1 MRKRQMSVAV
11 IIGLL
16 IIAPILIS
24 STLDNGS
31 YADENFHQ
39 SQDRQIFTAPK
50 VPSKAIFAGQEIDL
64 KRSDLRERMD
74 RELMS
79 FNYMHSTSMLL
90 IKRANRF
97 FPIIE
102 PLLKKN
108 NLPDDLKYLMVIE
121 SSIDPFAMSPAGA
134 AGLWQIM
141 RATGRELGLE
151 VNENIDERYHV
162 EKATVAACKYLK
174 RAYNKYGNWLTA
186 AASYN
191 AGQGRISGELE
202 KQGVKEATDLWLVPE
217 TSRYMFRLLAVKQ
230 FMENPRSFGF
240 YLEKEQLY
248 PVVKYKEVTVG
259 HAIADLASFAKQ
271 HGISYAQLKE
281 ANPWLKQ
288 RSLINKTA
296 RTYKILIPMKESLNY
311 NPSVT
316 VVHYA
321 KWIS

>member
-1 MRKRQMSVAV
+1 MNKRRISVIV
-11 IIGLL
+11 ILGLL
-16 IIAPILIS
+16 IVTPILIS
-24 STLDNGS
+24 GTLKS
-31 YADENFHQ
+31 ETSASETA
-39 SQDRQIFTAPK
+39 SALSDRQIFTAPK
-50 VPSKAIFAGQEIDL
+50 VPSKAVFAGQEIDL

-121 SSIDPFAMSPAGA
+121 SSIDPFAVSPAGA

-141 RATGRELGLE
+141 KATGRELGLE
-151 VNENIDERYHV
+151 VNENIDERFHV
-162 EKATVAACKYLK
+162 QKATDAACKYLK

-191 AGQGRISGELE
+191 AGQGRISGELA
-202 KQGVKEATDLWLVPE
+202 KQGVDEATDLWLVPE
-217 TSRYMFRLLAVKQ
+217 TARYMFRLLAVKQ

-248 PVVKYKEVTVG
+248 PANKYKELTVNAG
-259 HAIADLASFAKQ
+259 IADLASFAKQ
-271 HGISYAQLKE
+271 NGISYAQLKE

-288 RSLINKTA
+288 RSLVNKTG
-296 RTYKILIPMKESLNY
+296 RTYKILIPTKESLNY
-311 NPSVT
+311 NPSAT